1 MTAIAKTKTA
11 GTRKPGRPRKEP
23 SDLDVAKIERLAG
36 LGCRL
41 DEIAIACDVSP
52 STLDRWKQREDV
64 NLAYRRGRIEANS
77 NVAERLY
84 DLAMHGEVA
93 ACIFWLK
100 SQAGWTDKPEPEQQQ
115 TSNVVFYLPDN
126 GRAVLE

>member
-1 MTAIAKTKTA
+1 MAART
-11 GTRKPGRPRKEP
+11 GRPKK
-23 SDLDVAKIERLAG
+23 VVTGQAIHKIKRLAG

-52 STLDRWKQREDV
+52 STLDRWMANPDV
-64 NLAYRRGRIEANS
+64 KHAYQQGRIEATA

-84 DLAMHGEVA
+84 DLAMTGDVA

-100 SQAGWTDKPEPEQQQ
+100 AQAGWTDKPQPEPEPEQEQ
-115 TSNVVFYLPDN
+115 VHIYLPDN
-126 GRAVLE
+126 GR